1 MHLLKP
7 MHIAMV
13 RITMFD
19 VFIESI
25 VQFFATQ
32 LTATELLV
40 VIKHVMQC
48 NHLCAGGEHAERTMK
63 YQSVLDVSTSERIG
77 WVQIMLHPNVPIHC
91 LHCGQND
98 TTRLTLIV
106 LIASCCQSQQYV
118 QFAVSKILKII
129 GQMCFRCHMPAQI
142 RCRVVRL
149 VTVGALL
156 QMPQI
161 TSHKILNAMRLG

>member
-1 MHLLKP
+1 MHAPLVVVAGLAQTALANDQSILELIQHLREKLFEIRIRMHLLKP

-19 VFIESI
+19 IFIEPI

-63 YQSVLDVSTSERIG
+63 YQSVLDMSTSERIR
-77 WVQIMLHPNVPIHC
+77 WVQIMLHPNVPIHS
-91 LHCGQND
+91 LHCGQYD

-118 QFAVSKILKII
+118 QFAVSKIL
-129 GQMCFRCHMPAQI
+129 
-142 RCRVVRL
+142 
-149 VTVGALL
+149 
-156 QMPQI
+156 
-161 TSHKILNAMRLG
+161 